1 VDEATRTIKIRALF
15 ENPDYLLKLGMF
27 VNGEIVS
34 QGTQEYLTLPASA
47 VQTLGDKRAVFVK
60 TGDGEFHKKEIVIKL
75 QTTDQVAVDE
85 GVNVGDMVVTDG
97 AFLLKSGLLKD
108 ELEGE

>member
-1 VDEATRTIKIRALF
+1 M
-15 ENPDYLLKLGMF
+15 NPDYLLKLRMF

-34 QGTQEYLTLPASA
+34 QRAQEYLTLPASA
-47 VQTLGDKRAVFVK
+47 VQTLGDKRVVFVK
-60 TGDGEFHKKEIVIKL
+60 TGDGEFHKKEIAIKL

-85 GVNVGDMVVTDG
+85 GVNAGDMVVTDG